1 MISPKS
7 IAIFIVS
14 ILAIIGLA
22 LHYLVPAP
30 PRKIVI
36 ATGGQT
42 GQYYRLGNEFKTEL
56 EKNGIK
62 AEILVTKG
70 SIENLEL
77 LNDPK
82 SKVDLAFIQSGT
94 ANSKEFPQLQSLAGV
109 FYEPLW
115 VIYRANSFASSVKPP
130 DKVED
135 LLNKK
140 VSIGIPGSGTRKLVE
155 SVFSLDQIKTQAS
168 NFFELNTDQ
177 SLEKLKA
184 GEIDAMFIS
193 VNNRAQIMQNVFLDP
208 ELKILSFSKAYGYP
222 PRIKGI
228 SVLTVRRATLDVMND
243 SPDRDILLLSSTAEL
258 VSRKDLHPA
267 ITSLIMDFS
276 GELLSQADILSEE
289 RTFPNPNHLSFD
301 INDDAQKVM
310 RDGPSFLHRY
320 LPFWVAVWVD
330 RLIRVMIPLLAILI
344 PLFNFLPSILEYRT
358 KFKFA
363 AIYKELRKVESQIQL
378 GEYELSSVN
387 KELEELQQRT
397 MRLKVSQFNTKDIY
411 DLLAHIGD
419 VQKRIQDGKKLIE

>member
-1 MISPKS
+1 
-7 IAIFIVS
+7 
-14 ILAIIGLA
+14 
-22 LHYLVPAP
+22 
-30 PRKIVI
+30 
-36 ATGGQT
+36 
-42 GQYYRLGNEFKTEL
+42 
-56 EKNGIK
+56 
-62 AEILVTKG
+62 
-70 SIENLEL
+70 
-77 LNDPK
+77 
-82 SKVDLAFIQSGT
+82 
-94 ANSKEFPQLQSLAGV
+94 
-109 FYEPLW
+109 
-115 VIYRANSFASSVKPP
+115 
-130 DKVED
+130 
-135 LLNKK
+135 
-140 VSIGIPGSGTRKLVE
+140 
-155 SVFSLDQIKTQAS
+155 
-168 NFFELNTDQ
+168 
-177 SLEKLKA
+177 
-184 GEIDAMFIS
+184 
-193 VNNRAQIMQNVFLDP
+193 
-208 ELKILSFSKAYGYP
+208 
-222 PRIKGI
+222 
-228 SVLTVRRATLDVMND
+228 
-243 SPDRDILLLSSTAEL
+243 
-258 VSRKDLHPA
+258 
-267 ITSLIMDFS
+267 MDFS

>member
-1 MISPKS
+1 MFSPKS
-7 IAIFIVS
+7 IAIFALSLLAS
-14 ILAIIGLA
+14 IALA

-36 ATGGQT
+36 ATGSQT
-42 GQYYRLGNEFKTEL
+42 GQYFRLGNEFKAEL
-56 EKNGIK
+56 EKNGIA

-82 SKVDLAFIQSGT
+82 SKVDLAFVQSGT
-94 ANSKEFPQLQSLAGV
+94 ASSKEYPQLQSLAGV

-115 VIYRANSFASSVKPP
+115 VIYNAKSFTNSSRPP
-130 DKVED
+130 NKIED
-135 LLNKK
+135 LINKR
-140 VSIGIPGSGTRKLVE
+140 VSIGLPGSGTRKLVE
-155 SVFSLDQIKTQAS
+155 HVFLLDQIKTQAP
-168 NFFELNTDQ
+168 NFLELGTDQ
-177 SLEKLKA
+177 SLEKLKL
-184 GEIDAMFIS
+184 GEIDAMFIT
-193 VNNRAQIMQNVFLDP
+193 VNNRAQIMQKVFSDP
-208 ELKILSFSKAYGYP
+208 DLKIMSFSKAYGYP

-228 SVLTVRRATLDVMND
+228 SVLTVRRATLDIMND
-243 SPDRDILLLSSTAEL
+243 SPDRDILLLTSTAEL
-258 VSRKDLHPA
+258 VSKKDLHPA
-267 ITSLIMDFS
+267 ISSLIMDFS
-276 GELLSQADILSEE
+276 GDLLSKADILSDE
-289 RTFPNPNHLSFD
+289 RTFPSPNHLSFD

-330 RLIRVMIPLLAILI
+330 RLIRVFIPLLAILI

-363 AIYKELRKVESQIQL
+363 AIYKELRKVESRIQM
-378 GEYELSSVN
+378 GNDDLSLIN
-387 KELEELQQRT
+387 KELDELLQRT

-419 VQKRIQDGKKLIE
+419 VQRRIEEGKKIIE